1 MGTCVVGGLV
11 QLLFLIILFT
21 VTGCSAYCSNETLLT
36 ANAVTSRDLRSP
48 NYPRNYPNNQECGW
62 RIRTEGLW
70 YKVRLYVADINLEDS
85 DDCKFDNLSIYDGG
99 LPSSDNL
106 LAKLC
111 GTDVS
116 SRNFYSSG
124 PEVFVKFRSDNSVTS
139 KGFMLSYKAIRSS
152 TTLPTTTTTTIPFP
166 DHFSCGTARILTA
179 SAYDPKALLSPNY
192 PSPYPINQECEWRIR
207 TENQWYN
214 NVHLLVADIHLEHSD
229 GCVYDSLSIF
239 DGGQPSNDS
248 LLAKLCGTNGLRR
261 SFYSSGQE
269 ILVKFKSDSS
279 EAYRGFRL
287 LYKAVHRLTT
297 LPTTTTTPDYFPCGT
312 ARILTASDD
321 ISRALVSPNYPSNY
335 PNNQECEW
343 RIRTENQWYN
353 NVHLLVA
360 DIHLEQSDG
369 CVYDSLSIFDGG
381 LPSNDSLLAKLCGTN
396 GLRRSFYSSGQ
407 EILVKFKSDSS
418 EAYRGFR
425 LLYKAVHLL
434 TTLPTATTTPDY
446 FPCGTARILTASIY
460 YSRALVSPNYPSN
473 YPNNQ
478 ECEWRIRT
486 ENQWNNNVRL
496 HVADIR
502 LEHSDGCVYDSLSI
516 FDGGLPSN
524 DSLLAKLCGTNGLGS
539 YFYSSG
545 QEILVKFKSDSSG
558 TYRGFRLL
566 YKAVHHFTTLPT
578 TTSTPDYFPC
588 GTAQILTAS
597 PYNPGTLVSPN
608 YPSNYPNYQE
618 CGWRIITESRRYN
631 YVRLHVADIH
641 LEGSFDCK
649 YDSLS
654 IYDGGNPTAD
664 NLIVKLCGTQ
674 GFNSS
679 IYSVGQ
685 EVFVQ
690 FKSDLSVTYRGFKLQ
705 FQAVE
710 YTATTTRPWTTTTRG
725 QSKTSSFRI
734 FIWPLVGTA
743 VGIPVVFLV
752 AMFVCRRR
760 YEAYRSSA
768 ATTRMMTPAATPVP
782 QGPNSTSQHGVYIL
796 PASQPSRPSDVAGTG
811 HTNAAYSPE
820 AAGEPPLPSLPPLP
834 SAPATLQLPDTTG
847 GSPGVQTA
855 AAAESR
861 VPPSYSEVMREVAQP
876 PSYEETMLG
885 AVSTAPF
892 MNRIE

>member
-446 FPCGTARILTASIY
+446 FPCGTA
-460 YSRALVSPNYPSN
+460 
-473 YPNNQ
+473 
-478 ECEWRIRT
+478 
-486 ENQWNNNVRL
+486 
-496 HVADIR
+496 
-502 LEHSDGCVYDSLSI
+502 
-516 FDGGLPSN
+516 
-524 DSLLAKLCGTNGLGS
+524 
-539 YFYSSG
+539 
-545 QEILVKFKSDSSG
+545 
-558 TYRGFRLL
+558 
-566 YKAVHHFTTLPT
+566 
-578 TTSTPDYFPC
+578 
-588 GTAQILTAS
+588 QILTAS